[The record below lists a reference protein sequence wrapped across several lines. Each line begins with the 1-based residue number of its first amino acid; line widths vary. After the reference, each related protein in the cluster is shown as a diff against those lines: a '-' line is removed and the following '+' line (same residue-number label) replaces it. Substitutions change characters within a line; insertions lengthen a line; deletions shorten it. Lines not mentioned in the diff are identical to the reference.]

1 MTDDSTNTDNQ
12 KTCEETP
19 DTPDC
24 EAQREAELE
33 EAYDDAV
40 VELGIGIGIGLVPII
55 GQAIDAYDTI
65 ESAIALYTAE
75 EGLEKEDAQ
84 FDFLLALIG
93 WIPGPGDGVKKSL
106 RIVNRDPERFAPVL
120 FDLLREVLEQTGIET
135 SPEELLDQI
144 FNAAMLKAQIEK
156 IKQGVTDSDTFEALP
171 ESIQDMVISSLDM
184 AATNMP
190 MLVGIVEKR
199 IQKWKK
205 MQRNSSAKSP
215 SRGKADENYPNAKS
229 GDVAKQGT
237 SGHADGHANTIDN
250 STLGTQALQQLTN
263 ELIGISGEHIADYIC
278 AYQFGWG
285 KDWQNHDDG
294 SEGQWSEGTPS
305 KTKPGKLSKGGSPKA
320 PHVLYKLDDPAN
332 GTGLDAV
339 WRADGHNEGKKY
351 AIVEAKASRNEDA
364 PKFLRKRNNTRQPS
378 VTSQLGANVAP
389 VKNASELLE
398 PIDEAPSKAKPGK
411 PGGKTGKSGQAGKAQ
426 VRTNNQT
433 SKRDKTDSDAK
444 SPTGTKSVLVQMS
457 HEWII
462 NNIKKAV
469 TGAIADE
476 IRLKRQKAYARHLF
490 FSPAYHPSG
499 SPAAHM
505 KARLE
510 NLPPADHE
518 DHKAFHYAENEV
530 RKAVNRRKASLR
542 KKHGK
547 LPSLK
552 DEK

>member
-1 MTDDSTNTDNQ
+1 MTDDSTNIDNQ
-12 KTCEETP
+12 QTCEETP

-24 EAQREAELE
+24 EAQREAERE
-33 EAYDDAV
+33 EAYEEAA
-40 VELGIGIGIGLVPII
+40 VELGIGIGIGLVPIL

-84 FDFLLALIG
+84 FDFLLALVG

-120 FDLLREVLEQTGIET
+120 FDLLRYVLEKTGVET

-156 IKQGVTDSDTFEALP
+156 IKQGVADSDTFKALP
-171 ESIQDMVISSLDM
+171 NSVQNIVIGTLNM

-190 MLVGIVEKR
+190 MLVGVVEKR
-199 IQKWKK
+199 LQKWKK

-278 AYQFGWG
+278 AYEFGWG
-285 KDWQNHDDG
+285 KDWQDHDDG
-294 SEGQWSEGTPS
+294 SNGQWSEGTPS
-305 KTKPGKLSKGGSPKA
+305 KTKLGKLSKGGSPKA

-339 WRADGHNEGKKY
+339 WRADGHNESKKY

-364 PKFLRKRNNTRQPS
+364 PKFLNKANNTRQPS
-378 VTSQLGANVAP
+378 VTGQLGSNVSP
-389 VKNASELLE
+389 VKDASELLE
-398 PIDEAPSKAKPGK
+398 PLDDEERKTTAPNQSRSQH
-411 PGGKTGKSGQAGKAQ
+411 KSG
-426 VRTNNQT
+426 
-433 SKRDKTDSDAK
+433 KRAKGGIPPKPKSPSQQKKPDAK
-444 SPTGTKSVLVQMS
+444 KKPNDVVVQMS
-457 HEWII
+457 REWIRE
-462 NNIKKAV
+462 NLKKAV
-469 TGAIADE
+469 GAALERDV
-476 IRLKRQKAYARHLF
+476 RLSYSRHLF

-510 NLPPADHE
+510 NLAPIDHE
-518 DHKAFHYAENEV
+518 EHEAFHYAENQV
-530 RKAVNRRKASLR
+530 RAAVNKRKASLR
-542 KKHGK
+542 KKYGK
-547 LPSLK
+547 LPSLGK
-552 DEK
+552 EN